1 MRCSKIRMTFLILGD
16 YNDFSDIWGIR
27 CLRFCAVQ
35 RRVFLCDEV
44 ELRLLYYCPSLG
56 VSSLD
61 LGHASAWPLFLPAV
75 QAVIWLEGVVL
86 RGRIALTRRQKE
98 VGRC

>member
-1 MRCSKIRMTFLILGD
+1 MVRCSKIRMPFLILGETKVI
-16 YNDFSDIWGIR
+16 FEIWVIG

-35 RRVFLCDEV
+35 RKVFLCDEV

-61 LGHASAWPLFLPAV
+61 LGHASAWPLFLS
-75 QAVIWLEGVVL
+75 
-86 RGRIALTRRQKE
+86 
-98 VGRC
+98 